1 MKKLFALLMTGV
13 LIFGLAGCGNKPEE
27 PAADVMPEN
36 MESMAAPIDALARC
50 MLENKLEYDPQDPE
64 FFWTALF
71 YFTSGYG
78 LNHEEV
84 TEEGGTYQLQIS
96 TPVMQEHAA
105 ALFAAY
111 EYLFDLP
118 SIMKGNVSYD
128 DATGTYT
135 VSRGDIGLSEMR
147 LTNYAKTEDGYA
159 VTAELWALGEEEEL
173 IQAYDVTL
181 LDSTYVSDK
190 TDVPYYYSVKN
201 IVPVSVNTET
211 EAEVETETSDTTET
225 AIFNGLADSHTAE
238 LTLTDGS
245 VQPFQ
250 FDPDSDVAKIIASL
264 TEGDGITI
272 SYKEQA
278 NGSLMLT
285 SIE

>member
-1 MKKLFALLMTGV
+1 MKKLFAL
-13 LIFGLAGCGNKPEE
+13 ILAGVMVISMAACGKTETPDENT
-27 PAADVMPEN
+27 MPEN
-36 MESMAAPIDALARC
+36 MAAMAAPIDALARC
-50 MLENKLEYDPQDPE
+50 MLENKLDYDPQDPE
-64 FFWTALF
+64 FFWIALY

-84 TEEGGTYQLQIS
+84 TEEEGTYHLQIS

-111 EYLFDLP
+111 DYLFDLP
-118 SIMKGNVSYD
+118 SIMKGNISYD
-128 DATGTYT
+128 DATGTYS

-147 LTNYAKTEDGYA
+147 LTDCKETEDGYS
-159 VTAELWALGEEEEL
+159 VTAELWAVGEEEKL
-173 IQAYDVTL
+173 IQAYDVTM
-181 LDSTYVSDK
+181 LDSTYVSDQ
-190 TDVPYYYSVKN
+190 TDVPYCYSVKS
-201 IVPVSVNTET
+201 ITPV
-211 EAEVETETSDTTET
+211 EADTLPDSEATVET

-238 LTLTDGS
+238 LTMPDGT

-250 FDPDSDVAKIIASL
+250 FDPNSDIAEVIGSL

-278 NGSLMLT
+278 NGSLMIT

>member
-13 LIFGLAGCGNKPEE
+13 LIFGLIGCGNKPEE

-50 MLENKLEYDPQDPE
+50 MLENKLEYDPHDPE
-64 FFWTALF
+64 FFWVSLF

-78 LNHEEV
+78 QNHEEV
-84 TEEGGTYQLQIS
+84 TEEEGTYHLQIS

-147 LTNYAKTEDGYA
+147 LTDYAKTEDGYT
-159 VTAELWALGEEEEL
+159 VTAELWALDEEEL

>member
-13 LIFGLAGCGNKPEE
+13 LIFGLIGCGNKPEE

-64 FFWTALF
+64 FFWIALF

-84 TEEGGTYQLQIS
+84 TEKEGTYQLQLS

-147 LTNYAKTEDGYA
+147 LTDYAKTEDGYA
-159 VTAELWALGEEEEL
+159 VTAELWAVGEEEEL
-173 IQAYDVTL
+173 IQAYNVTL

-190 TDVPYYYSVKN
+190 TDVPYYYSVKD

-211 EAEVETETSDTTET
+211 EAEVETGTPSTTET
-225 AIFNGLADSHTAE
+225 AIFNGLADSHTVE
-238 LTLTDGS
+238 LTLTDGT

-250 FDPDSDVAKIIASL
+250 FDPDSEVAKIIASL
-264 TEGDGITI
+264 TEGDGIAI
-272 SYKEQA
+272 SYKEQT
-278 NGSLMLT
+278 NGSLMIT

>member
-13 LIFGLAGCGNKPEE
+13 LIFGLIGCGNKPEE

-64 FFWTALF
+64 FFWIALF

-84 TEEGGTYQLQIS
+84 TEKEGTYQLQLS

-147 LTNYAKTEDGYA
+147 LTDYAKTEDGYA
-159 VTAELWALGEEEEL
+159 VTAELWAVGEEEEL
-173 IQAYDVTL
+173 IQAYNVTL

-190 TDVPYYYSVKN
+190 TDVPYYYSVKD

-211 EAEVETETSDTTET
+211 EAEVETGTPSTTET
-225 AIFNGLADSHTAE
+225 AIFNGLADSHTVE
-238 LTLTDGS
+238 LTLTDGT

-250 FDPDSDVAKIIASL
+250 FDPDSEVAKIIASL

-272 SYKEQA
+272 GYKEQA
-278 NGSLMLT
+278 NGSLMIT

>member
-50 MLENKLEYDPQDPE
+50 MLENKLEYDPHDPE
-64 FFWTALF
+64 FFWVSLF

-84 TEEGGTYQLQIS
+84 AEEEGTYHLQIS

-147 LTNYAKTEDGYA
+147 LTDYAKTEDGYT
-159 VTAELWALGEEEEL
+159 VTAELWALDEEEL